1 MASSRTDLIFVAA
14 LQLSTSRLPA
24 VVKIGHAHGGLGKMR
39 VETPNDFQD
48 VASVVAVADAYCT
61 VEPFVDAKFDVHVQK
76 IGNAYKAFMWVTP
89 TTHLS
94 SAASITG
101 SAGFTGLVF
110 FIYSALLL
118 SRACLWVGVAL
129 VSLQYRKMAS
139 PRWFDCLAQDG
150 KTLFP
155 RAWAAKEKRA
165 RSKKKK

>member
-76 IGNAYKAFMWVTP
+76 IGNAYKAFM
-89 TTHLS
+89 
-94 SAASITG
+94 
-101 SAGFTGLVF
+101 
-110 FIYSALLL
+110 
-118 SRACLWVGVAL
+118 
-129 VSLQYRKMAS
+129 
-139 PRWFDCLAQDG
+139 
-150 KTLFP
+150 
-155 RAWAAKEKRA
+155 
-165 RSKKKK
+165 